1 MGPPQSVVI
10 LSNIDPKILLKAIHL
25 EHMPEYTDSHPQ

>member
-1 MGPPQSVVI
+1 MGPPQCVAV
-10 LSNIDPKILLKAIHL
+10 LSNIDRELFLKAIHL